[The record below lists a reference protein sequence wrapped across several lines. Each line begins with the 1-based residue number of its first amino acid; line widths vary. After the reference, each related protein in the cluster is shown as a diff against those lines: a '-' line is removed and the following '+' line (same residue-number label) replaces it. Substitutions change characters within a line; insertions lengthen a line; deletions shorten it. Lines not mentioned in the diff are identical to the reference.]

1 LPSCPR
7 YFKQNTLNTK
17 RKQSTTFHL
26 LVALT
31 RGDGVEEAVAVAGGG
46 VEEGAV
52 AIAGGGA
59 KEEAVTRRGRWCG
72 VGGISGR

>member
-1 LPSCPR
+1 
-7 YFKQNTLNTK
+7 
-17 RKQSTTFHL
+17 
-26 LVALT
+26 
-31 RGDGVEEAVAVAGGG
+31 VEEAVAVAGGG